1 MKLTKYILS
10 FAAAA
15 GLLAACQTQEIVQI
29 AAPEDIV
36 PAALHELE
44 VDEIVISAT
53 NQKET
58 VEFSWSEADYGAK
71 TAINYS
77 LEAALSEDGKKVT
90 IASGLVEPK
99 VTVTYEDLNRVV
111 FNDLEVPEGQ
121 PTELKIYVGS
131 IIYSGAISASYPK
144 VYSQPISL
152 TVTVTAAEK
161 VYPMIY
167 VIGSFNGWTDGTTQE
182 LFEFTPDSKVYSGMI
197 GFAGKAAEGWKVR
210 GSAEGWKNELG
221 NWGLNSADPA
231 PAAEAKEINMYN
243 DGGSS
248 DIKVYSKNF
257 YHMTFDTNA
266 LKLKMNLS
274 FDNIGVVGAFNGWSE
289 VNNVEMQFNTVK
301 QRFYADVE
309 IAEDG
314 EFKFNIDKAWTTS
327 FGVGANG
334 FLTSD
339 NGGNIAVKA
348 GNYRVYLN
356 MNNLDEITYELNKSM
371 YAQEEEGMTGGGD
384 TPDTPATP
392 EKPVMTGWGI
402 VGEITNWGNL
412 TEDNTYISD
421 ITLASD
427 GTYLVAKG
435 VQLKGQFKFRKDGDW
450 GNNFGATGEVE
461 PYELTANTEVAL
473 TAGGKN
479 MTIAEGAYDVY
490 FDEANAKA
498 WFINDGS
505 YPGGAAAPEASEWGI
520 VGQVNNWGNTP
531 GVKDVVM
538 YKTATE
544 GLFVAYKVDMPAGSF
559 KIRANNEWND
569 AANYGLAAAGPVEV
583 DHVYDLV
590 CSGGS
595 GDMTLAAGTYDIW
608 FDLTNSKVY
617 IMTPGK
623 PISEA
628 VGGGATPPTP
638 PTPTDDVWGLVGTI
652 TNWADKADINLVA
665 EGDWLVAKK
674 VTLTTT
680 DEFKFRTNG
689 TWGTERTTSSADPV
703 APNTEYAAAPGA
715 GNIKVAVAGTYD
727 IYLAKT
733 LDKFYVMNEGL
744 TPGQTPSA
752 PEPEE
757 PEFKEEQSIYGVI
770 GVNNNWT
777 TDIMMYT
784 TPVQKLYVA
793 RNVEFTDAE
802 NRKFKVRKA
811 GAWDN
816 SANYGTK
823 NAGSV
828 AVNHYTDVWSDGGSC
843 DITVELGTYDIY
855 FDLANLRIYVMEPG
869 KDISTAQNGTPQP
882 PLNETWYLRGEFNSW
897 GVTDNAKMTS
907 ENGFYVLKNFKL
919 TNASKLKFDTGSW
932 STNRG
937 GTFSNST
944 SGFSVTQGG
953 ADISVPA
960 GTYDVYLNG
969 DKTKA
974 YFLTPGTKPAN

>member
-1 MKLTKYILS
+1 MKITKYILS

-15 GLLAACQTQEIVQI
+15 GLLAACQTPEIVQI
-29 AAPEDIV
+29 ASPENVV
-36 PAALHELE
+36 PASLHELE
-44 VDEIVISAT
+44 VAEIAISAT
-53 NQKET
+53 NQQET
-58 VEFSWSEADYGAK
+58 VTFSWEAADYGAP
-71 TAINYS
+71 TQINYS
-77 LEAALSEDGKKVT
+77 LEAALDETSQKVT
-90 IASGLVEPK
+90 ILSGLSTNEA
-99 VTVTYEDLNRVV
+99 TVTYEDLNRVL

-121 PTELKIYVGS
+121 PTELKFYVGS
-131 IIYSGAISASYPK
+131 VLYAGSSIASYPK
-144 VYSQPISL
+144 VYSEPISV

-161 VYPMIY
+161 VYPKVW
-167 VIGSFNGWTDGTTQE
+167 VIGDYCGWSHDKTQYFFDFVGDDAVYQGVIDFGEKAANGWKVTGVAGWDDTCNWGGDEAATYEPEAAKTQLINGGGSKDLKHYSKRFYHFSFEKGTLLLTKTIGFDQIGVIGDFNGWG
-182 LFEFTPDSKVYSGMI
+182 
-197 GFAGKAAEGWKVR
+197 
-210 GSAEGWKNELG
+210 
-221 NWGLNSADPA
+221 ADVVM
-231 PAAEAKEINMYN
+231 N
-243 DGGSS
+243 
-248 DIKVYSKNF
+248 
-257 YHMTFDTNA
+257 FDT
-266 LKLKMNLS
+266 K
-274 FDNIGVVGAFNGWSE
+274 
-289 VNNVEMQFNTVK
+289 K
-301 QRFYADVE
+301 QKFYADVE
-309 IAEDG
+309 FPADG
-314 EFKFNIDKAWTTS
+314 GFKFRLDGAWDVAYGIEGDVLTT
-327 FGVGANG
+327 A
-334 FLTSD
+334 
-339 NGGNIAVKA
+339 GGNIDVKA

-356 MNNLDEITYELNKSM
+356 MNNYGAITYELSK
-371 YAQEEEGMTGGGD
+371 GD
-384 TPDTPATP
+384 YGAAAPEPEPEPEPEVPA
-392 EKPVMTGWGI
+392 VTGWGL
-402 VGEITNWGNL
+402 VGEYNSWGAEADVML
-412 TEDNTYISD
+412 T
-421 ITLASD
+421 SD
-427 GTYLVAKG
+427 GTFLAAKG
-435 VQLKGQFKFRKDGDW
+435 VALSGQVKFRKDGGWDV
-450 GNNFGATGEVE
+450 NLGAPGDVE
-461 PYELTANTEVAL
+461 PVQITANTELALVAN
-473 TAGGKN
+473 GKN
-479 MTIAEGAYDVY
+479 FTIAEGTYDVY
-490 FDEANAKA
+490 LDEANSKA

-505 YPGGAAAPEASEWGI
+505 YPGGGAAPEASEWGV
-520 VGQVNNWGNTP
+520 VGVVNSWGGSPDIT
-531 GVKDVVM
+531 M

-544 GLFVAYKVDMPAGSF
+544 GLFVAYKVEMPDGGF
-559 KIRANNEWND
+559 KIRANNAWVD
-569 AANYGLAAAGPVEV
+569 TANYGLAAAGPVEV
-583 DHVYDLV
+583 DHVYDLI

-595 GDMTLAAGTYDIW
+595 GDMTLVAGTYDIW
-608 FDLTNSKVY
+608 FDLTNTKVY

-652 TNWADKADINLVA
+652 TNWADKADINMVA

-674 VTLTTT
+674 VALTTS

-744 TPGQTPSA
+744 TPGQTPST

-770 GVNNNWT
+770 GVNNNWS

-793 RNVEFTDAE
+793 RNVKFTDAE

-811 GAWDN
+811 GTWDN

-855 FDLANLRIYVMEPG
+855 FDLAKLRIYVMEPG

-919 TNASKLKFDTGSW
+919 TTASKLKFDTGSW

-944 SGFSVTQGG
+944 SGFTVTQGG